1 MIAITWPW
9 HDLTPDVQATI
20 VFGLL
25 ALPPLILLQAIV
37 LPPPRRRWVLG
48 PALLLVLSLLL
59 LSAAQLAGEEAPGL
73 RRGLDF
79 TAYFVVLV
87 AFGRCFFAFI
97 FFGVLHWLHQHV
109 PRIFVDIVQSIV
121 YLIALMATLI
131 VAGVEPSSLAAG
143 SAVLSVVLGLALKD
157 TLGNLFA
164 GIAIQAQ
171 QPFDVGDW
179 IQFDSVPSH
188 IGRVVE
194 INWRAIKVITLDEVE
209 ITVPNGT
216 LGIGSIVNF
225 TKPEAWSRRSIYVN
239 APYDVPPKVVQNLI
253 LNAIGDSFGVL
264 RHPPP
269 TVVTNLFDERGVQ
282 YWVRFFTDQFH
293 LRDGV
298 DGGVR
303 DCIWYA
309 LHRAG
314 IAIPGVQ
321 QAVSLRSPSPE
332 PARIDPVDQREE
344 MLRDVPLFCDLSDD
358 ERRHLAEIA
367 QTRLFAPNE
376 IIVREGEPGEEMFV
390 ILRGRAT
397 VVLHQPDAE
406 RVFVN
411 RLGPGDF
418 FGEMSLVSG
427 AKRTASVQA
436 LEECEVIA
444 INGDTFRLLLVS
456 SPGLAERIREV
467 VAERTAR
474 LEDTVETLKSD
485 SGEPEPHF
493 LLRVLAQF
501 LPKN

>member
-9 HDLTPDVQATI
+9 HDLTPDAQATI
-20 VFGLL
+20 VFGLAAVP
-25 ALPPLILLQAIV
+25 ALVVVQAIL

-48 PALLLVLSLLL
+48 PSLLWILAVLLL
-59 LSAAQLAGEEAPGL
+59 AGGYWAGEDAPGL
-73 RRGLDF
+73 RRCLDF
-79 TAYFVVLV
+79 AAYFALLV
-87 AFGRCFFAFI
+87 GLIRSVFALV
-97 FFGVLHWLHQHV
+97 FFGVLHWLHQHF
-109 PRIFVDIVQSIV
+109 PRIFVDIIQSTLYLLALIV
-121 YLIALMATLI
+121 TLI
-131 VAGVEPSSLAAG
+131 VAGVEPTSLVAG

-171 QPFDVGDW
+171 QPFEIGDW
-179 IQFDSVPSH
+179 IQFDTNSSH

-194 INWRAIKVITLDEVE
+194 FNWRATKVITLDDVEV
-209 ITVPNGT
+209 IVPNAT
-216 LGIGSIVNF
+216 LGIGLIVNY
-225 TKPEAWSRRSIYVN
+225 TKPQIWSRRSVYVN
-239 APYDVPPKVVQNLI
+239 APYDVPPKVVQKLI
-253 LNAIGDSFGVL
+253 LDAIGDSFGVL
-264 RHPPP
+264 RDPPP
-269 TVVTNLFDERGVQ
+269 SVVTNLFDERGVQ

-298 DGGVR
+298 DGAVR

-309 LHRAG
+309 LQRAG

-321 QAVSLRSPSPE
+321 QAVSLRQPAPE
-332 PARIDPVDQREE
+332 PARIDPVDRREE
-344 MLRDVPLFCDLSDD
+344 LLRDVPLFGDLTEA
-358 ERRHLAEIA
+358 ERRRLAELS

-376 IIVREGEPGEEMFV
+376 VIVREGDQGEEMFV

-397 VVLHQPDAE
+397 VVLQQPDAE

-444 INGDTFRLLLVS
+444 INADTFRMLLVS
-456 SPGLAERIREV
+456 SPGLGERIREI

-493 LLRVLAQF
+493 LLRFLAQF
-501 LPKN
+501 LPKS